1 MRLVLTSFGSP
12 SASMLISGSS
22 PRTVVLRFHSERHL
36 CVKIQ
41 PISVDDVGAR
51 AGMSPARRAVVNR
64 TRFAVSTLRAS
75 IPWRFCPHSRAV
87 GGCGG
92 FGHEKPHSS
101 CDQAWPGGAG
111 KAGKAGKAGY
121 ASYQQYSGPS
131 CGRAQLGLG
140 RRIWAEMARRMRI
153 AAVFAACFACV
164 YPASFSVSRHRHSG
178 RGRGVLRLILSR
190 KNASGMGGDGSHAH
204 PGNPS
209 GWSVNAAGDEARC
222 LLAQPFIEA
231 HPCLSPDA

>member
-36 CVKIQ
+36 WVKIQ

-51 AGMSPARRAVVNR
+51 AGTSPARRAVVNR
-64 TRFAVSTLRAS
+64 TRFAVSALRAS

-111 KAGKAGKAGY
+111 KVGY

-131 CGRAQLGLG
+131 CGCAQLGLG
-140 RRIWAEMARRMRI
+140 RRIWVEMARRMRI

-164 YPASFSVSRHRHSG
+164 YPASFSVSRHRHLG

-190 KNASGMGGDGSHAH
+190 KNAFPAGGDGHW
-204 PGNPS
+204 S
-209 GWSVNAAGDEARC
+209 GRQSR
-222 LLAQPFIEA
+222 Q
-231 HPCLSPDA
+231 SQR